1 MKTYSV
7 IIPVHNAIEYTKNC
21 ISTILSV
28 LNESDSDYNKVPI
41 VVVDDGSSDGT
52 GEWINKNYPF
62 IHLLNGDGNLWWSGG
77 INVGVRYA
85 IDRLNVDY
93 VLLWNNDIVP
103 APDYFGQVK
112 KIINRAE
119 SPAIICSIIY
129 DKNHPDTITSTGG
142 YFNSMTGTLKHHNH
156 RVKEPQLET
165 ENITIN
171 CFGGMG
177 TLIRKD
183 VFHDIGYFDE
193 INFPQYYGDTDFG
206 LRASNA
212 GYKITLNPY
221 QKIWN
226 DKSNTGLHSKKGG
239 VKELF
244 DSYRSIGSLYNIK
257 KDLRFYDKHSK
268 SILAYKALLYKH
280 TIILLSFCKRK
291 LITLIR

>member
-1 MKTYSV
+1 MKTYSI

-21 ISTILSV
+21 IPTILSV

-41 VVVDDGSSDGT
+41 VVVDDGSTDGT
-52 GEWINKNYPF
+52 GEWISKNYPF

-85 IDRLNVDY
+85 IDKLKVDY
-93 VLLWNNDIVP
+93 VLLWNNDIIP
-103 APDYFGQVK
+103 APDYFGQVQ
-112 KIINRAE
+112 KIINKAE
-119 SPAIICSIIY
+119 SPPIICSVIY
-129 DKNHPDTITSTGG
+129 DKSKPDTIISTGS
-142 YFNSMTGTLKHHNH
+142 YFNNRTGSLKHHNY
-156 RVKEPQLET
+156 RVKEAQLDT
-165 ENITIN
+165 ENIIIN

-183 VFHDIGYFDE
+183 VFHNIGYFDE
-193 INFPQYYGDTDFG
+193 FTFPQYYGDTDFG

-212 GYKITLNPY
+212 GYKIILNPK

-244 DSYRSIGSLYNIK
+244 DSYRSIRSLYNIK
-257 KDLRFYDKHSK
+257 KDIKFYSK
-268 SILAYKALLYKH
+268 YSRSIFAYKALLYKH
-280 TIILLSFCKRK
+280 SIFLLSFCKRK
-291 LITLIR
+291 LITR